1 MAAAVTQLSKDV
13 SPGVDQ
19 FGNPAGTLFGDL
31 QTLLAESKARDMTIS
46 ALQASVNTLFAAINE
61 RLPSGGTNGS
71 TLSRIA
77 GTDPYFWFV
86 DWRSPL

>member
-1 MAAAVTQLSKDV
+1 VTQLSKDV

-46 ALQASVNTLFAAINE
+46 ALQASVNALFAAINE
-61 RLPSGGTNGS
+61 RLPGGGTNGS
-71 TLSRIA
+71 TLSGIGA
-77 GTDPYFWFV
+77 MALYIWST
-86 DWRSPL
+86 DWRPPL

>member
-1 MAAAVTQLSKDV
+1 VTQLSKDV

-31 QTLLAESKARDMTIS
+31 QTLLAESRARDVTIS

-61 RLPSGGTNGS
+61 RLPNGGTNGS
-71 TLSRIA
+71 TLSGIA
-77 GTDPYFWFV
+77 EMNPYFWFA
-86 DWRSPL
+86 DWRSAL